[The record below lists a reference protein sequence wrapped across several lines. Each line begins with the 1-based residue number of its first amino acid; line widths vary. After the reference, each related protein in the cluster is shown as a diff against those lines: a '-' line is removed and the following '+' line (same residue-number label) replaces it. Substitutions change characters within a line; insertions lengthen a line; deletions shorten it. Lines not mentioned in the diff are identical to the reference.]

1 MSRPSSRRPE
11 TRALLEELER
21 RKASTSSE
29 SAWTL
34 SRKFVGSLSDAT
46 LTPGALVREELEEW
60 NPDRR

>member
-1 MSRPSSRRPE
+1 MSRHSSRRSE
-11 TRALLEELER
+11 TRALLEK

-34 SRKFVGSLSDAT
+34 SRKWVGSLSDAT

>member
-1 MSRPSSRRPE
+1 MSRSSSRRPE
-11 TRALLEELER
+11 TRALLEELEK

-34 SRKFVGSLSDAT
+34 SWKWVGSVSDAT
-46 LTPGALVREELEEW
+46 LPPGALVREELEEW

>member
-1 MSRPSSRRPE
+1 MSPSSSRRSE
-11 TRALLEELER
+11 TRALLE
-21 RKASTSSE
+21 KASTSSE

-34 SRKFVGSLSDAT
+34 SRNWVGSLSDAT